1 MSTKK
6 DKMKKITVLMMML
19 TASVCFSQKG
29 EKIKYDKEKIKE
41 MEAYL
46 FEEVFTSVNNKKTS
60 TVILKDGRVIKGYF
74 KDIDRKKGQITEIEF
89 KDSVTGK
96 QEELDAALISELYL
110 APSKFEKGMKAFK
123 NATNIRSLATKNMK
137 KATNKETV
145 FFKNQMVSLKNK
157 KENKEYLMQLI
168 NPSFDGVIEVYGDP
182 NANETQGVS
191 FGGMQMGGGLLKSFY
206 LKKGDKVFWMHKSD
220 FSDYYNEIFG
230 DNAEFMKQYP
240 LNSIEWGYL
249 SYLIYEYT
257 RMTEEA
263 KG

>member
-1 MSTKK
+1 MRTKLA
-6 DKMKKITVLMMML
+6 MGFLLVSSLL
-19 TASVCFSQKG
+19 SAQNG
-29 EKIKYDKEKIKE
+29 EKIKYSKEKIKE
-41 MEAYL
+41 MEMYL
-46 FEEVFTSVNNKKTS
+46 FEDVFTSVNNKKTS
-60 TVILKDGRVIKGYF
+60 TVVLKDGKVIKGYF
-74 KDIDRKKGQITEIEF
+74 KDIDRKKGQITSIEF
-89 KDSVTGK
+89 KDSITGDK
-96 QEELDAALISELYL
+96 KEFDASLISELYL

-168 NPSFDGVIEVYGDP
+168 NPEFDGVIEVYGDP
-182 NANETQGVS
+182 NANETQGMS

-206 LKKGDKVFWMHKSD
+206 LKKDNKVFWMHKSD

-249 SYLIYEYT
+249 SYLIYEYS

>member
-1 MSTKK
+1 
-6 DKMKKITVLMMML
+6 MKKIAALSLLFVSSFVF
-19 TASVCFSQKG
+19 AQSS
-29 EKIKYDKEKIKE
+29 EKIKYSKEKIKE

-46 FEEVFTSVNNKKTS
+46 FEEVFTTVNNKKTS

-74 KDIDRKKGQITEIEF
+74 KDIDRKKGQITDIKF

-110 APSKFEKGMKAFK
+110 APSGAEKGAKAFK
-123 NATNIRSLATKNMK
+123 NATNIRSLATKKMK

-145 FFKNQMVSLKNK
+145 YFKNQTVSLKNK
-157 KENKEYLMQLI
+157 KEIKEYLMQLI
-168 NPSFDGVIEVYGDP
+168 NPEFNSIIEVYGDP

-220 FSDYYNEIFG
+220 FGDYYNEIFG
-230 DNAEFMKQYP
+230 DNPEFIKQYP

-249 SYLIYEYT
+249 SFLIYEYT
-257 RMTEEA
+257 RMTEES
-263 KG
+263 KQ